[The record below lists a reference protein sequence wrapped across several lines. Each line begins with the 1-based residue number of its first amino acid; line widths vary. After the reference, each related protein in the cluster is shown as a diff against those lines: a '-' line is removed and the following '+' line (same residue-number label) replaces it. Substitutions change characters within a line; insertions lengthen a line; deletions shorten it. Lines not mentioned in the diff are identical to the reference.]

1 MKTLSSKLLKAVVII
16 LGIAFMSISFFL
28 YKMNYSL
35 IEAGAI
41 ANLKSSLDSI
51 SRSAGYF
58 LSDIS
63 AYRKDV
69 IMDDIIGKSLDS
81 PLPEN
86 VGSKLVLNARMQQYL
101 LQKRLVKPYIVDI
114 FVEGEN
120 GLSVVSVQPT
130 NPVVIK
136 EKLIDPAWKEQERS
150 SDWFLIQSSKS
161 FFSNYS
167 GKLVISNRQLVY
179 SYQKEYRKIGTA
191 YFIIN
196 TDVLDNI
203 IKGMPVDFCD
213 YYIVDNK
220 TNQILSA
227 SDGSAG
233 SNFSEKSGIHE
244 KLFNV
249 TIVSSNNSNWS
260 VIGRVYYSK
269 IRLSALKDL
278 RPILFV
284 CIILLICAGVAV
296 ELYVYYQTIS
306 IKKLEKA
313 MAKAAEGNLDVIA
326 DIHSKDE
333 IQRLSEIF
341 NSMLSKIK
349 YLISDVK
356 AEQQAKRNFQL
367 KALLMQINPHFI
379 YNTLNCVIYL
389 AYDKRN
395 EDIVRLSRCFISLL
409 HDTILWED
417 GFTTIDKE
425 VTYLKNYIDIQKIRY
440 GGIFTVEF
448 EVDPNI
454 MQRTMPKMLLQP
466 LVENCIFHGILNKE
480 ERNEPGKIVIEAK
493 PQPDDSIL
501 ITVSDN
507 GAGSELDNFNR
518 SLSASHDKMSGIGL
532 SNIRERLKTLY
543 GTDITIHSEIGVGT
557 RIQFKIFEK
566 NEEGL

>member
-16 LGIAFMSISFFL
+16 LSIAFLSISFFL

-81 PLPEN
+81 PLSEN

-167 GKLVISNRQLVY
+167 GKPVISNRQLVY

-233 SNFSEKSGIHE
+233 SNFSGNSGIQE

-480 ERNEPGKIVIEAK
+480 ERNEPGQIVIEAK

-557 RIQFKIFEK
+557 RIQFKIFDK

>member
-167 GKLVISNRQLVY
+167 GKLVISNRQIVY

-233 SNFSEKSGIHE
+233 SNFSENSGIQE

-566 NEEGL
+566 NEEEL